1 MVELTNA
8 DLDQDQKLEASPR
21 ISIDIFCLWLIS
33 SLFFLWFQ
41 YITWTQYTAHRVF
54 LIDAGLFDFMCSGF
68 RHGHMMR
75 FPLAWEAEAN
85 MLGDHFRPFFYLI
98 GLLYLIYDHPMV
110 MLSVFNAALVFAAIP
125 LYYLAKDLLVNR
137 AVAFQIVLLYLT
149 NHFVRSIHL
158 SIHAEALIPIG
169 IFCLALAY
177 QRKCN
182 YLYWISIVYLF
193 SQKEDIPL
201 YMACMGLPFIIQGFV
216 QKSYGWE
223 FKKSLILFALSIILF
238 PLALYCMYL
247 FGSARLA
254 SSGIN
259 AFEKFSSM
267 GFTKYEVLLYI
278 LQNPFEILS
287 RVFRIPLLILFLS
300 IGMFSLLDWK
310 RFWVVIFCAS
320 IFMIVDNPLVSNLNY
335 YYSYAALPFVF
346 VTGVY
351 GLNNLNKRFAGKPKY
366 TYSVIAYFVVIL
378 LVQLPINT
386 RTDSLPHLPF
396 SKSPRYDLASEV
408 IANIPAEADVAA
420 QYDLYAREPNRKMKV
435 PITVKH
441 LYLVDYV
448 LLDAKGRS
456 VLDPSEIPEIK
467 RILNSDSY
475 ELVMEIDGLQLLRR
489 VSPVSSVAV
498 NHPF

>member
-1 MVELTNA
+1 MEQTNT
-8 DLDQDQKLEASPR
+8 DLVQNQKLDASPTN
-21 ISIDIFCLWLIS
+21 SKDTLGLWIIC

-68 RHGHMMR
+68 KHGHMMR
-75 FPLAWEAEAN
+75 FPLAWEAEAYI
-85 MLGDHFRPFFYLI
+85 LGDHFRPFFYFI
-98 GLLYLIYDHPMV
+98 GLLYLLYDHPMV

-125 LYYLAKDLLVNR
+125 LYYLGKDLLDNR
-137 AVAFQIVLLYLT
+137 AFAFFVVLLYLT

-158 SIHAEALIPIG
+158 SIHAEALIPMG

-177 QRKCN
+177 QRKSN
-182 YLYWISIVYLF
+182 YLYWISVVYLF

-201 YMACMGLPFIIQGFV
+201 YMACMALPFIVQGIV
-216 QKSYGWE
+216 QKNYAWE
-223 FKKSLILFALSIILF
+223 FKKSLYLLVLSITLF

-254 SSGIN
+254 ESGIN

-267 GFTKYEVLLYI
+267 GSTKVEVLVYI

-287 RVFRIPLLILFLS
+287 RVFRLPLLILFLS
-300 IGMFSLLDWK
+300 VGMFSLLDWK
-310 RFWVVIFCAS
+310 RFWIVIFCAS

-346 VTGVY
+346 ISGLY
-351 GLNNLNKRFAGKPKY
+351 GLGVLVKRYQSNRK
-366 TYSVIAYFVVIL
+366 VIYLLLSYLMVIL
-378 LVQLPINT
+378 LIQFPMST
-386 RTDSLPHLPF
+386 RTDSLPHFPF
-396 SKSPRYDLASEV
+396 SKSPRYDIASEV
-408 IANIPAEADVAA
+408 IAVIPKDAAVAA
-420 QYDLYAREPNRKMKV
+420 QYDLYARVPNRKIKV
-435 PITVKH
+435 PITVNH
-441 LYLVDYV
+441 LQFVDYV

-456 VLDPSEIPEIK
+456 VLDPNEIPEIK

-475 ELVMEIDGLQLLRR
+475 ELEIEIDGLQLLKR
-489 VSPVSSVAV
+489 VSDVTPA
-498 NHPF
+498 P